1 MSGTL
6 VRGGEWERFWFVCV
20 CLSKQHTKFL
30 QEKRWNFFQKLL
42 KTRATVLLFSA
53 LLSFSLSLCFLSY
66 TRSSLRWRE
75 EESSR
80 DEIRVL
86 LLLLLLLQLVLS
98 LLCWGSFITQ
108 DDTTAGC
115 VLVVLL
121 SSSSVFSFC
130 CSFWLWAE
138 LLSVCALF
146 CSGFFLDFYEH
157 VFYHSF
163 PLYLSKCVNTLK
175 FLSYRNTHIRIE
187 RRRWY
192 FTEYHRLHRLY
203 RSHRRWEG
211 QQRTTTTTTAEEEQ
225 RRRRRRRI
233 WGGKSCRH
241 VVGVRGG
248 CEKNAGVEA
257 PTRKE
262 ERRK

>member
-1 MSGTL
+1 M
-6 VRGGEWERFWFVCV
+6 
-20 CLSKQHTKFL
+20 
-30 QEKRWNFFQKLL
+30 
-42 KTRATVLLFSA
+42 LLFCALLFLSLSLSAFFLISA
-53 LLSFSLSLCFLSY
+53 LLSDDEKKNHRARLFAFFFS
-66 TRSSLRWRE
+66 SSL
-75 EESSR
+75 
-80 DEIRVL
+80 VL
-86 LLLLLLLQLVLS
+86 LLVLS

-187 RRRWY
+187 RRR
-192 FTEYHRLHRLY
+192 
-203 RSHRRWEG
+203 
-211 QQRTTTTTTAEEEQ
+211 
-225 RRRRRRRI
+225 
-233 WGGKSCRH
+233 
-241 VVGVRGG
+241 
-248 CEKNAGVEA
+248 
-257 PTRKE
+257 
-262 ERRK
+262 

>member
-1 MSGTL
+1 M
-6 VRGGEWERFWFVCV
+6 GEILIRVCV
-20 CLSKQHTKFL
+20 PLQAAHEVFAGKEVKFFSKAFENKSDCVAFLCASLFLSLSLSAFFL
-30 QEKRWNFFQKLL
+30 IR
-42 KTRATVLLFSA
+42 A
-53 LLSFSLSLCFLSY
+53 LLSDDEKKNHRATRFVCFFFFFFFY
-66 TRSSLRWRE
+66 SS
-75 EESSR
+75 SFPYF
-80 DEIRVL
+80 
-86 LLLLLLLQLVLS
+86 
-98 LLCWGSFITQ
+98 CWGSFITQ

-187 RRRWY
+187 RRR
-192 FTEYHRLHRLY
+192 
-203 RSHRRWEG
+203 
-211 QQRTTTTTTAEEEQ
+211 
-225 RRRRRRRI
+225 
-233 WGGKSCRH
+233 
-241 VVGVRGG
+241 
-248 CEKNAGVEA
+248 
-257 PTRKE
+257 
-262 ERRK
+262 